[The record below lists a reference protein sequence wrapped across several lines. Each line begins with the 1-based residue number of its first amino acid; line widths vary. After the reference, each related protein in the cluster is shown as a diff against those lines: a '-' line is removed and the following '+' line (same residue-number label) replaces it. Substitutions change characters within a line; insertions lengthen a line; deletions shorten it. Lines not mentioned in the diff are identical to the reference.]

1 MARRFDRSGEIPA
14 RAALGF
20 AATALAVAFLAP
32 LLPKEAPESS
42 TDVRVAEESAAE
54 GSDDDDDRVT
64 IVSREGFEAAL
75 GAVGL
80 TAIAAAPLGLRNL
93 GLFKLGQRVS
103 AVLLAIGVL
112 VTIRNVG
119 VLYVP
124 SALLMILAATR
135 HPPHDPFR

>member
-1 MARRFDRSGEIPA
+1 MAYRFDRSGEIPT

-32 LLPKEAPESS
+32 LLPREAPEPT
-42 TDVRVAEESAAE
+42 TDVRSPDQSAAE
-54 GSDDDDDRVT
+54 TPEDDERVT
-64 IVSREGFEAAL
+64 IVAREGLEAAL

-80 TAIAAAPLGLRNL
+80 TVIAAAPLSLRNL

-103 AVLLAIGVL
+103 AALLAVGVL

-124 SALLMILAATR
+124 STFLMVLAATR
-135 HPPHDPFR
+135 HPPRDPFR

>member
-32 LLPKEAPESS
+32 LLPRDAPQPAA
-42 TDVRVAEESAAE
+42 DVRSSEDSAAE
-54 GSDDDDDRVT
+54 SPDDDDRVT
-64 IVSREGFEAAL
+64 IVAREGVEAGL
-75 GAVGL
+75 GAVAL

-93 GLFKLGQRVS
+93 GLFKLGQRLSV
-103 AVLLAIGVL
+103 ALLAVGVL

-124 SALLMILAATR
+124 TTLLMALAATR
-135 HPPHDPFR
+135 RPPLDPFR

>member
-20 AATALAVAFLAP
+20 AATALAIAFLAP
-32 LLPKEAPESS
+32 LLPKEAPEPA
-42 TDVRVAEESAAE
+42 TDVRAPEESAAE
-54 GSDDDDDRVT
+54 APEDDDRVT
-64 IVSREGFEAAL
+64 IVSREGLEAAL

-103 AVLLAIGVL
+103 AVLLAVGVL

-135 HPPHDPFR
+135 RPPHDPFR

>member
-20 AATALAVAFLAP
+20 AATALAIAFLAP
-32 LLPKEAPESS
+32 LLPRDAPEPAA
-42 TDVRVAEESAAE
+42 DVRAPEESAAE
-54 GSDDDDDRVT
+54 APEEGNRVT
-64 IVSREGFEAAL
+64 IVAREGIEAAL
-75 GAVGL
+75 SALAL
-80 TAIAAAPLGLRNL
+80 TAITAAPLGLRNL

-103 AVLLAIGVL
+103 AVLLGVGVL

-135 HPPHDPFR
+135 RPPHDPFR

>member
-20 AATALAVAFLAP
+20 AATALAIAFLAP
-32 LLPKEAPESS
+32 LLPRDAPEPAA
-42 TDVRVAEESAAE
+42 DVRAPEESAAE
-54 GSDDDDDRVT
+54 APEEGDRVT
-64 IVSREGFEAAL
+64 IVAREGIEAAL
-75 GAVGL
+75 GALAL
-80 TAIAAAPLGLRNL
+80 TAITAAPLGLRNL

-103 AVLLAIGVL
+103 AVLLGVGVL

-135 HPPHDPFR
+135 RPPHDPFR